1 MLRENVLTTTV
12 ARLARIPFWLLA
24 RRPFVA
30 PQKAL
35 ILQPCCL
42 SQVMLTTPLLAALS
56 RAFPR
61 TRFDWAVSDWA
72 RPAVAGNPRLT
83 ELISTGPGRLDEG
96 GWHQLRTLAGQL
108 RQENY
113 DTCFI
118 PGRSAHLS
126 LLAWQAGI
134 PQRVGLNVGGRGFAH
149 TVAVAP
155 PAGEQHAAAVYLAV
169 AAAAGIDTQTGGPP
183 PMEFYPS
190 DAARTAVTKRLIDEL
205 DWLGDAP
212 LVIMHPGGGNNPV
225 QADTRKQWPSE
236 RFVLLGNHLVRQYQ
250 ARVLLVGGEADRPL
264 AEAIA
269 GMTSGPTANWAGRI
283 RLGELGALAEI
294 ADLYVGNDTGPTHVA
309 AAVGCRTL
317 AIFGPSDPAVSAPYG
332 NRDQVITLWHEW
344 QAAEGQPFSWNNGVT
359 VAEAVKAADTLLKP
373 ILERKANHPPGG

>member
-1 MLRENVLTTTV
+1 MRENVLTTTA

-24 RRPFVA
+24 RRPFVP

-83 ELISTGPGRLDEG
+83 ELISTGPGRFGEG
-96 GWHQLRTLAGQL
+96 GWRELRALAQQLRHEA
-108 RQENY
+108 Y

-118 PGRSAHLS
+118 PSRSSWLS

-134 PQRVGLNVGGRGFAH
+134 PQRVGLNAGGRGFAH
-149 TVAVAP
+149 TIAVAP
-155 PAGEQHAAAVYLAV
+155 PAGEQHAAAIYLAIASV
-169 AAAAGIDTQTGGPP
+169 AGIDTQTGGPL
-183 PMEFYPS
+183 PMEFYPP

-205 DWLGDAP
+205 DWLGDTP
-212 LVIMHPGGGNNPV
+212 LVIMHPGGGSNPV
-225 QADTRKQWPSE
+225 QTDTRKQWPAE
-236 RFVLLGNHLVRQYQ
+236 RFVLLGNHLARKYQ
-250 ARVLLVGGEADRPL
+250 ARILLVGGEADQQV
-264 AEAIA
+264 AAAIA
-269 GMTSGPTANWAGRI
+269 GMMAAPAVSWAGRAG
-283 RLGELGALAEI
+283 LGEIGALAEI

-332 NRDQVITLWHEW
+332 NRDQVITLWREW
-344 QAAEGQPFSWNNGVT
+344 YETNGQPFTWDNGIT

-373 ILERKANHPPGG
+373 LLERKVGHTPGS